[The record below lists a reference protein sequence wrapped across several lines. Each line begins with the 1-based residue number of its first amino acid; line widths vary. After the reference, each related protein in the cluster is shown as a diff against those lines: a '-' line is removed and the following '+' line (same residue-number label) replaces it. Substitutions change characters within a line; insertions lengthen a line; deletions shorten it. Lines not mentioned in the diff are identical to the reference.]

1 MANNKLKENKLKAL
15 FNDIFNQKIKDY
27 KKMKFQKTDKWDSL
41 KHIQLIISVEKEFSI
56 KVKTSDIEKLTTYA
70 KILNYLK

>member
-56 KVKTSDIEKLTTYA
+56 KVKTSDIEKLTTYE

>member
-70 KILNYLK
+70 KIIIYLK